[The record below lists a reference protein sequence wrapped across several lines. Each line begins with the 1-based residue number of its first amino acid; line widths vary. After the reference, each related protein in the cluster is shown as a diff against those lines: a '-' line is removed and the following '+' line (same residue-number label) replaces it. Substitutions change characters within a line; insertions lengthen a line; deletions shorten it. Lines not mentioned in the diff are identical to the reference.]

1 MFEKYKI
8 INEEKI
14 ICGQT
19 SSGTWYCKELP
30 ANNTKE
36 LDHLISEVNS
46 ILNKYNNTETNKSVE
61 WPKGVKGLE

>member
-1 MFEKYKI
+1 MFEKFKI
-8 INEEKI
+8 INEAKI

-36 LDHLISEVNS
+36 LDHLISEINS
-46 ILNKYNNTETNKSVE
+46 ILNKYNTETSK
-61 WPKGVKGLE
+61 PMKQPAGVKGLE